1 MTALPNAFN
10 PKSTTD
16 LMAALQQSLPE
27 LALRQRKHCENVGG
41 CTRDT
46 CKRRVGEALQTPET
60 LRAHGVNDRELIEQ
74 TIRSVYDLRAKGDYL
89 GVLKWV
95 AEDVRCVMQGTWS
108 LQTIPSPT
116 VGKAAVAQA
125 MRAITIDLEYI
136 DYEIH
141 ELLIDG
147 DRAAVHRTVTARNR
161 GAGHPVT
168 GGLWSYFRFRDG
180 LIVEYAEYADSLGL
194 AQLMG
199 HVT

>member
-1 MTALPNAFN
+1 MCSNGSQKTSGASCKGLGACKPFLRR
-10 PKSTTD
+10 P
-16 LMAALQQSLPE
+16 
-27 LALRQRKHCENVGG
+27 LA
-41 CTRDT
+41 
-46 CKRRVGEALQTPET
+46 RR
-60 LRAHGVNDRELIEQ
+60 
-74 TIRSVYDLRAKGDYL
+74 RSR
-89 GVLKWV
+89 
-95 AEDVRCVMQGTWS
+95 
-108 LQTIPSPT
+108 
-116 VGKAAVAQA
+116 KAAVAQA